1 MELSLRGVG
10 VYPAAARKKMTI
22 DQRLEAL
29 TRSLESLASL
39 HKDNEKGM
47 AEMRHAIERLANIA
61 HAHNEQLDGHET
73 RIDRLENQ

>member
-1 MELSLRGVG
+1 
-10 VYPAAARKKMTI
+10 MTI

-47 AEMRHAIERLANIA
+47 AEMRRAIERLANIA
-61 HAHNEQLDGHET
+61 YVHNEQLDGRET
-73 RIDRLENQ
+73 RN